1 MAWGINIP
9 DPTDTETN
17 RLSWAGMFGVWDDG
31 QFDIAYG
38 FSHAVVYDLRCAMSA
53 LAWDMAVEHVAACDD
68 RRRGRTN

>member
-9 DPTDTETN
+9 DPTDTETK
-17 RLSWAGMFGVWDDG
+17 
-31 QFDIAYG
+31 FDIAYG